1 MQFIYYVG
9 GESRA
14 KKLVAVGFGLSSD
27 PAATVVDLQ
36 VAMPFDLRMMAIEQG
51 NAEKLEQLKDRFKTS
66 HMNGLWY
73 KPSAELQEHIQ
84 GVTVVDPEVG
94 KTVRV
99 SLDLVCEEFASLE
112 QLVGEMGLKS
122 KAQLLRKAFRFYQA
136 MYRYKAQG
144 YGIQAVKGGKLI
156 QFPDL
161 DTAR

>member
-84 GVTVVDPEVG
+84 GVTVVDRGRQDRSRLARP
-94 KTVRV
+94 RF
-99 SLDLVCEEFASLE
+99 EEFASLE

-122 KAQLLRKAFRFYQA
+122 KAQLLGRRSVLP
-136 MYRYKAQG
+136 G
-144 YGIQAVKGGKLI
+144 HVPL
-156 QFPDL
+156 
-161 DTAR
+161 